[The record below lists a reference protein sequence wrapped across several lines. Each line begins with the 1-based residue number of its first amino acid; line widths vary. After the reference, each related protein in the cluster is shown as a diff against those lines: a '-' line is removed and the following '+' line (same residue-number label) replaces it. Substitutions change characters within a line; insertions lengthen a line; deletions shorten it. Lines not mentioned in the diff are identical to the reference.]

1 MRVKSVWLAALSVL
15 PPRKEAAIG
24 SRGHGAGRYTHFPT
38 GPTGDCSPIRLPCR
52 PSPRAQD
59 GSSNW
64 LKGVLLLLTYF
75 FVAAGFW
82 SHQDLQLSAEEQP
95 AAMRLLL

>member
-1 MRVKSVWLAALSVL
+1 MR
-15 PPRKEAAIG
+15 
-24 SRGHGAGRYTHFPT
+24 T
-38 GPTGDCSPIRLPCR
+38 
-52 PSPRAQD
+52 QD

-82 SHQDLQLSAEEQP
+82 CHTDEQLLQEDDHP
-95 AAMRLLL
+95 H